1 MAPPAY
7 CIETT
12 KLMLGQAQ
20 TDTWVSMREVLPPLC
35 NHFKDQTHEG
45 EIATEGWHIPQQK
58 LLLPINERLTRK
70 PLFLYAFL
78 FPFPPETR
86 YSLYFNLVQY
96 ISAHTHI
103 FHHHCLCHCV

>member
-45 EIATEGWHIPQQK
+45 EMVSNSNRGLAH
-58 LLLPINERLTRK
+58 
-70 PLFLYAFL
+70 
-78 FPFPPETR
+78 
-86 YSLYFNLVQY
+86 S
-96 ISAHTHI
+96 SAEA
-103 FHHHCLCHCV
+103 LAANK